1 MWYGCLF
8 FLILFFLCF
17 KVQFWNFFVGNKWV
31 FVIVNYMSY
40 IFICSYVYVMLFILV
55 IYNVYIQCFGV
66 DLFVYKDNEYVY
78 VKYVLM
84 RINKKC

>member
-66 DLFVYKDNEYVY
+66 DLLVYKDNEYVY